1 MTNTNATN
9 FRKNAFAYFD
19 QAVQF
24 NDVINVATKHGNA
37 VVMSEEDYSGLMET
51 CYLLSQPGMRERL
64 TEAAREP
71 LEESEDF
78 AW

>member
-9 FRKNAFAYFD
+9 FRKNAFAFFD

-24 NDVINVATKHGNA
+24 NDVISVATKNGTA
-37 VVMSEEDYSGLMET
+37 IVMSEEDYSGMMET

-71 LEESEDF
+71 LEECEPF